1 MKPIDGLL
9 AIKWQI
15 LIAFAVGMSLTAY
28 VNSLPVDAFTDDPD
42 QISYRISKDIY
53 SKWERLGETDNFTE
67 YVDIDRV
74 KEVSHGVF
82 DIVIMRSYSH
92 SKKAVDEGVY
102 FSKVVEE
109 QVNCHKETI
118 APKRETFYTSKY
130 AKGRVAK
137 GPFEMRGNAFEV
149 SPKTIGARKI
159 EFVCNELLDGNKY
172 I

>member
-1 MKPIDGLL
+1 MTRVEGL
-9 AIKWQI
+9 ATIKWQ
-15 LIAFAVGMSLTAY
+15 LLVVFAFCLSMATY
-28 VNSLPVDAFTDDPD
+28 VNSLPVDTFTDDPD
-42 QISYRISKDIY
+42 QIPYQISKDLY

-82 DIVIMRSYSH
+82 DIVIMRSYSQ

-109 QVNCHKETI
+109 QINCHKETI